1 MVQIS
6 FTNCRTIFQIV
17 LGAIFQIALQSV
29 KQTHGFLEPCRFI
42 FFYTPREQQV
52 PGVSSQKWEEIT

>member
-17 LGAIFQIALQSV
+17 LGAIWKIALQSV

-42 FFYTPREQQV
+42 FCYTPGERQV
-52 PGVSSQKWEEIT
+52 PGVSSQKWEEMS